1 MTIKE
6 DTIVY
11 PTPDEALIADNEDYW
26 RQVLPEDYKNFIM
39 KYNGGEPEE
48 KTFFCH
54 NHYYALLRFLCMLRD
69 PQASPY
75 GYHDIDVVDTQIGE
89 RLTANGDL
97 VGAEVLPIG
106 ALFAGDYLCLDF
118 REDKNNPSVCVW
130 SHEESGPLDPTT
142 YRVADSFTDFINML
156 Y

>member
-11 PTPDEALIADNEDYW
+11 PTPDEALIAYKEDAW

-54 NHYYALLRFLCMLRD
+54 NHYYALLRFLCILKN
-69 PQASPY
+69 PSLSPY
-75 GYHDIDVVDTQIGE
+75 GYHEIDVVDTQIGE
-89 RLTANGDL
+89 RLTANEDL

-106 ALFAGDYLCLDF
+106 ALFAGDCLCLDF

-130 SHEESGPLDPTT
+130 SHEESGEFDPTT